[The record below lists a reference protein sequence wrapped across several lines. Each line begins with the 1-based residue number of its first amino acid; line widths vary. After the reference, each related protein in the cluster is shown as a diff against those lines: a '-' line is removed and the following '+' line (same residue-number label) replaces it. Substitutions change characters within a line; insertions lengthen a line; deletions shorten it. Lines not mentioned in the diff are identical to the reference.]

1 MLYQPLL
8 DAISTT
14 LTALQTIIAT
24 WKIILKNGG
33 KMEKKLVSALDTFGI
48 LRTILYKLSLLKEL
62 GFVTV

>member
-24 WKIILKNGG
+24 WKIILKNGE

-48 LRTILYKLSLLKEL
+48 LKQSCISSHS
-62 GFVTV
+62 

>member
-24 WKIILKNGG
+24 WKIILKNGE
-33 KMEKKLVSALDTFGI
+33 KMEKKTRFGT
-48 LRTILYKLSLLKEL
+48 RYVWYFETILYKLSLLKEL
-62 GFVTV
+62 G